1 MVSKLHITAAQSVTA
16 VGLTAPTTTASV
28 RAGIRR
34 IFEDE
39 LYPDIEGFPLSV
51 APLPDDEGFLDPFD
65 RVGPAAVQAIRL
77 LMKTFDPELDRER
90 PCHLLLGASHPD
102 RWGCLFGGSRDLL
115 PTALR
120 SELREL
126 FRRQPRV
133 RVFPRGN
140 PAALFALDA
149 AREILMQDPQAVCIV
164 GGIDSLLD
172 EELLERLEED
182 ERLRSEGYDNPHGMS
197 PGEAVGF
204 LVVEAAG
211 LGLLGRPWPWSRGWR
226 WGGSRIRT
234 GASGRARS
242 KGSRACAG
250 GRCSKRGSGPGRSMR
265 C

>member
-182 ERLRSEGYDNPHGMS
+182 ERLRSDS
-197 PGEAVGF
+197 TFALF
-204 LVVEAAG
+204 AA
-211 LGLLGRPWPWSRGWR
+211 
-226 WGGSRIRT
+226 
-234 GASGRARS
+234 
-242 KGSRACAG
+242 
-250 GRCSKRGSGPGRSMR
+250 
-265 C
+265 